1 MIDHTRSISP
11 DSPDK
16 SLINL
21 TQRIKNNSSYPIHG
35 PLVSVPI

>member
-11 DSPDK
+11 DSRDK
-16 SLINL
+16 SLINSP
-21 TQRIKNNSSYPIHG
+21 QRIKNNSLYPMHG